1 MYWPLVERLRG
12 RIREGELGPG
22 QMVGSETGMATQ
34 TGLSRKSVRRAVE
47 QLIGEGLVERR
58 PGKGVFVRE
67 PRTSTRQVQ
76 IVVPSVT
83 WDRCARIVQG
93 AKRAGQEDGV
103 CFQIYDAH
111 DSMDTD
117 IEIIRNLPRS
127 AADGAIIVAFH
138 HRGFAGVLYELHREG
153 YPFVLV
159 DMRLAD
165 ADVPSVVADNYGGG
179 YRVGQELV
187 RRGHRRIGYIGT
199 LNAHTIRERLDGLR
213 DAVNDAGLPFDRSLA
228 VDLLDADGEKIT
240 GDWRERVC
248 QRTRE
253 LLRRDDRPSAVFFS
267 CDSQAMVGY
276 RAIKELGLRI
286 PKDLS
291 VVGFDGDEAGE
302 WLDPG
307 LTTVSQQAERMGS
320 EAVAMLTKRLAR
332 RNGSGEAAHRV
343 VETVWVER
351 ESVARSQTR

>member
-1 MYWPLVERLRG
+1 
-12 RIREGELGPG
+12 
-22 QMVGSETGMATQ
+22 
-34 TGLSRKSVRRAVE
+34 
-47 QLIGEGLVERR
+47 
-58 PGKGVFVRE
+58 
-67 PRTSTRQVQ
+67 
-76 IVVPSVT
+76 
-83 WDRCARIVQG
+83 
-93 AKRAGQEDGV
+93 V